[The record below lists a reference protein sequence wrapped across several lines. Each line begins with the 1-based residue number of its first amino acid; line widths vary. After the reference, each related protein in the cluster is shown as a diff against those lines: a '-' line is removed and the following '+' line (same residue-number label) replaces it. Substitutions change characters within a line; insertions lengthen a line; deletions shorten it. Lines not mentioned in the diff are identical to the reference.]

1 MGSDKSLQT
10 MTVTFDGKVYSLNA
24 VKKAAYKHVRAFTA
38 DISVVDQE
46 IRCLINLEQPVTE
59 EQGLR
64 LTNEFKKEVLD
75 QDLRERLKVET
86 ENVRNVILAHAFSRT
101 GLINNEPVSGN

>member
-1 MGSDKSLQT
+1 MNSDKNIQT
-10 MTVTFDGKVYSLNA
+10 LSVTFDGKVYSLNA
-24 VKKAAYKHVRAFTA
+24 VKKAAYKHVRAFTT
-38 DISVVDQE
+38 DIVVVDEE
-46 IRCLINLEQPVTE
+46 IHCLINFEQPVTE

-64 LTNEFKKEVLD
+64 LINEFKKEVLD

-86 ENVRNVILAHAFSRT
+86 ESVRNVILAHAFSRT